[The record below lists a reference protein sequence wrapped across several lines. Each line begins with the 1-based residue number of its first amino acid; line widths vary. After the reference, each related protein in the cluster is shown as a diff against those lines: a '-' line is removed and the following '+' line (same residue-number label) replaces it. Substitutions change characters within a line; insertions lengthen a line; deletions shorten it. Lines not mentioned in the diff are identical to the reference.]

1 CRHPA
6 LAVTAGVL
14 WGLGASLGFPLA
26 LSAAG
31 DSGSNPA
38 ARVALSST
46 IGYLAFL
53 VGPPLLGFLGEAVG
67 LRGALTVP
75 LVVVLLASLLAPS
88 TPPPRTADQD
98 PAEEIVPA
106 R

>member
-1 CRHPA
+1 VA
-6 LAVTAGVL
+6 AVVL

-31 DSGSNPA
+31 DSGPNPA
-38 ARVALSST
+38 ARVALAST

-53 VGPPLLGFLGEAVG
+53 VGPPTLGLLGEQVG
-67 LRGALTVP
+67 LRAALVVP
-75 LVVVLLASLLAPS
+75 LAVVLMGVALAPAAAQRDDEQL
-88 TPPPRTADQD
+88 TPYEPVTDD
-98 PAEEIVPA
+98 A